1 MILYFV
7 YIIYNIKY
15 VGVVFIKK
23 KKSFFDFFIYVVIKR
38 IFLMYVIK
46 FIIIYCY
53 FNKLCK
59 M

>member
-15 VGVVFIKK
+15 VGVVFIKRK
-23 KKSFFDFFIYVVIKR
+23 CFFDFFIYVEINR